1 MSLPGPPSTSSE
13 PPRPRTSS
21 LPFSP
26 ASSSG
31 LSVPKSRPPLGQ
43 PGRSFVVKRAGRFML
58 IFRVPSHRPSSSDSV
73 ALGELPCSFLLEVSE
88 LVPAQPTTRRRTAHP
103 IRKVPTTGMRCPR
116 RITAHPPSLCM
127 GPLLLAPRSMPHQEA
142 WRISQGG
149 VFTGVRGETVWKL
162 RIGSI
167 TGSHEPAERANEHLF
182 GAWRH
187 RKARDRTRPATFQT
201 VSGNEILGSCA
212 RACIS
217 PYCPR

>member
-1 MSLPGPPSTSSE
+1 MLRVPWHRASSE
-13 PPRPRTSS
+13 
-21 LPFSP
+21 
-26 ASSSG
+26 
-31 LSVPKSRPPLGQ
+31 
-43 PGRSFVVKRAGRFML
+43 
-58 IFRVPSHRPSSSDSV
+58 DV
-73 ALGELPCSFLLEVSE
+73 AWGELPCSFLLEVSE

-167 TGSHEPAERANEHLF
+167 TGSHEPAERGERAPFRAPRATEKR
-182 GAWRH
+182 AI
-187 RKARDRTRPATFQT
+187 RPA
-201 VSGNEILGSCA
+201 
-212 RACIS
+212 
-217 PYCPR
+217 